1 MSNGTPETPDF
12 LRDILPK
19 RPRLAQPEST
29 GKENDVPRRTLN
41 PPVRPRKHKSTNPY
55 RRPIRVSGSRRR
67 LRFNPLATSTP
78 KVVSADTEKRQK
90 DQDKLQAPSPVL
102 RKESII
108 KTTFR
113 SKTSPTTPDTPTPLR
128 RSARIDDS
136 FISTDMSESPMECDT
151 TMTTTFPNTQRP
163 LSPVSDAS
171 DDTKGSQ
178 KSDSDEDK
186 AGVPDGNLS
195 DVCVVRLVS
204 MDDFKD
210 FENVNV
216 TRRHSK
222 RTPKKG
228 RIAKRA
234 TNRKTPAHKDD
245 DDTSDTC
252 VVRLSPRAY
261 DEATRRTHRRMY
273 EARQARLGQ
282 GPSDDSTKTTETDE
296 KSVLVRIILE

>member
-186 AGVPDGNLS
+186 
-195 DVCVVRLVS
+195 
-204 MDDFKD
+204 D